1 LLNKLKASWLAA
13 ADYLV
18 GSRHSGDGSRLESRV
33 RRLLIWV
40 PLAGT
45 ALLLLWTHGVREP
58 RADYLISKNQD
69 LIQLEEAITT
79 HRLRVSD
86 QQFADLQIRLRDAEL
101 FILPDAATT
110 GRLVDQV
117 VARATENG
125 WSLSTAAAVP
135 NTSEPVPGLPEL
147 TQVFQT
153 LQLEYTG
160 NTDLSA
166 TAGLLGWL
174 EYLDKLDQRID
185 VSALNLESDSA
196 GQLRLRLRLGFVQ
209 RSRP

>member
-1 LLNKLKASWLAA
+1 MLNKLKATWLAA
-13 ADYLV
+13 ANYLV
-18 GSRHSGDGSRLESRV
+18 GSRHSGDGSRLEARV
-33 RRLLIWV
+33 RRLLIWL

-45 ALLLLWTHGVREP
+45 ALLLLWIHGVREP
-58 RADYLISKNQD
+58 RADYLVNKNQD
-69 LIQLEEAITT
+69 LIQLEEAISS

-101 FILPDAATT
+101 FILPNIAATQ
-110 GRLVDQV
+110 GLIERI
-117 VARATENG
+117 VAHATESG

-135 NTSEPVPGLPEL
+135 NTIEPVPGLPEL
-147 TQVFQT
+147 IHVFQT
-153 LQLEYTG
+153 LNLEYTG
-160 NTDLSA
+160 SPDQSA

-185 VSALNLESDSA
+185 VSALHLESDPA

-209 RSRP
+209 RTRP